1 MSLESLV
8 VGAKVKISVEVEI
21 NAIGLV
27 THEMLHKPAEK

>member
-8 VGAKVKISVEVEI
+8 VGTKVKISVEVEI

-27 THEMLHKPAEK
+27 TQNVVQAH